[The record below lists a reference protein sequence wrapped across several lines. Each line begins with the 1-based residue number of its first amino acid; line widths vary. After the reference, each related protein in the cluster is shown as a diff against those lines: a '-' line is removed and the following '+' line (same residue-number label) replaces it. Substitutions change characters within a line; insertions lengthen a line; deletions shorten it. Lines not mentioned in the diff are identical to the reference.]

1 MTGSRM
7 HSSSNSTLRRGK
19 GMMWLTSNRVA
30 ESVLAAINTALSKYP
45 TTKVTLVG
53 HSLGTSH
60 LHSKSANLT
69 SDYLIHLGAA
79 ISLLDSVYLPLHLPS
94 TITYKTIT
102 YGMPRVSC
110 LPSTHVSPP
119 QSEAVTADLPRSAT
133 KNSPIT

>member
-30 ESVLAAINTALSKYP
+30 ESVLAAVNTALSKYP

-60 LHSKSANLT
+60 LSKSANLT

>member
-1 MTGSRM
+1 MTGSRL
-7 HSSSNSTLRRGK
+7 HSSSTSTLRHMK
-19 GMMWLTSNRVA
+19 GIMWLTSNRAA
-30 ESVLAAINTALSKYP
+30 ESVLAAVNTALSRYP

-60 LHSKSANLT
+60 LQSKSANRR

-94 TITYKTIT
+94 TITYKTVT

-110 LPSTHVSPP
+110 VPSSHVSP
-119 QSEAVTADLPRSAT
+119 
-133 KNSPIT
+133 